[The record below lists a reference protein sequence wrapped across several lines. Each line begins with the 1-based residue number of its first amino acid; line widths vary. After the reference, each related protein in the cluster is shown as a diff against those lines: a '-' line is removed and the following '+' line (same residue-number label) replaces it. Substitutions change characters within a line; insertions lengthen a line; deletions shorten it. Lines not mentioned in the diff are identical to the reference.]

1 MTKPKKPRISCF
13 QLTSFGLSLALVF
26 QGLMPY
32 GALASDS
39 SYARKTSKAIL
50 DDVSEPQAKLISMI
64 QAASPVKMDEDRNLS
79 QEEAEN
85 LLISQRAQYKT
96 EIDKKAVDHHFAKY
110 ISKLPVLTAATMGA
124 ALGADAELDTALS
137 RVQSQRLIED
147 SKKTVLATL
156 TDGAESEP
164 SLIHAGP
171 DQHERID
178 IAQADGG
185 SQYEQLTR
193 KSIQK
198 LIEFERLNTYFR
210 VETTRQSKW
219 RRLRTFLCNEQLSA
233 GVAAFT
239 LIYMY
244 ETGRALSRGV
254 LFNTVITVNS
264 VKEPIVGRLHHVTT
278 RGNFFSIPP
287 NNALEAAW
295 FGTFPFFSIAI
306 AMESFELMQNIYNDI
321 KVHKRG
327 LDPAASKAK
336 AIALRDEIDKLLL
349 ERDAAA
355 KGTATSAQEQEV
367 MNAEGKLL
375 HDMRDMELDEFGR
388 YYSAAKRARPAQN
401 AYYATEITQRS
412 VSLSAAIVGLVAQQR
427 LELTTFGCF
436 GILLTISAILQ
447 PCTPLAA
454 IITNKIQ
461 KARAEKQLQGVLVGQ
476 QIHSVDEMNADRKKF
491 EDLALANTQLP
502 VYGSRIPIYKMS
514 NDNATE
520 SVALSK
526 REEDAARKL
535 FKTALLLKSFSGG
548 MLGAAGIVAMMTFA
562 PITNLRH
569 VYDIGFTFSLLEEI
583 VEWYGAVD
591 GPLRY
596 LYRENQDSKSRRAGL
611 MPGQVLERRIN
622 NLDRMEAS
630 VSGKVVPSTQ

>member
-1 MTKPKKPRISCF
+1 
-13 QLTSFGLSLALVF
+13 
-26 QGLMPY
+26 MPY
-32 GALASDS
+32 GALAADS
-39 SYARKTSKAIL
+39 SYTRTTAKAIL
-50 DDVSEPQAKLISMI
+50 DDVSEPQAKLITML

-85 LLISQRAQYKT
+85 LLVSQRALYKT

-110 ISKLPVLTAATMGA
+110 ISKLPVLTTATMGA
-124 ALGADAELDTALS
+124 ALGSDEDLQTALS
-137 RVQSQRLIED
+137 RVEAQKLVED
-147 SKKTVLATL
+147 SKKTVLSTL
-156 TDGAESEP
+156 SDNANSEPTLIRVGAEP
-164 SLIHAGP
+164 P
-171 DQHERID
+171 RERLD

-193 KSIQK
+193 RAIQK

-219 RRLRTFLCNEQLSA
+219 RRLRTFLANEQLSA

-244 ETGRALSRGV
+244 ETGRSLSRGV

-295 FGTFPFFSIAI
+295 YGTFPFFSIAI

-327 LDPAASKAK
+327 LDPASSKAK
-336 AIALRDEIDKLLL
+336 AIALRDEIDKLLV
-349 ERDAAA
+349 EREAAA
-355 KGTATSAQEQEV
+355 KGTASSAQEQEV
-367 MNAEGKLL
+367 MSAEGKLL

-401 AYYATEITQRS
+401 AYYGTEIAQRS

-454 IITNKIQ
+454 ILTNKIQ

-476 QIHSVDEMNADRKKF
+476 QIHSVEEMNADRKKF
-491 EDLALANTQLP
+491 EDLALANTQYP
-502 VYGSRIPIYKMS
+502 AYGSRIPIYKMG

-526 REEDAARKL
+526 REEDAARRL

-583 VEWYGAVD
+583 VEWYGVVD

-596 LYRENQDSKSRRAGL
+596 AYREHQDSVSRRQGL
-611 MPGQVLERRIN
+611 LPGQVLERRVN
-622 NLDRMEAS
+622 NLDRMEAN
-630 VSGKVVPSTQ
+630 VSGKVVPATQ